1 MKQPDNHEF
10 VAAWEPWKS
19 VLGGIIM
26 TYAVRYYT
34 KTGNTKR
41 LAQAIAKELGV
52 EALPISEPV
61 GEAVDYLFLGNSY
74 YAFNIDPEVKKFVAS
89 LDKNKVG
96 KIVNFGS
103 AALLNSTYKKVK
115 EEADKVGIAMDEK
128 EFHCKGEFK
137 GIHKGRPNEED
148 VAAAVQFAKQYK

>member
-1 MKQPDNHEF
+1 
-10 VAAWEPWKS
+10 
-19 VLGGIIM
+19 M

-41 LAQAIAKELGV
+41 LAEAMAGELGV
-52 EALPISEPV
+52 EALPITEPV
-61 GEAVDYLFLGNSY
+61 TEAVDLLFLGNSY

-89 LDKNKVG
+89 LDRSKVG

-103 AALLNSTYKKVK
+103 AAMLNSTYKKVK
-115 EEADKVGIAMDEK
+115 AEADKVGIAMDDK

-137 GIHKGRPNEED
+137 GIHKGRPNSSD
-148 VAAAVQFAKQYK
+148 IKAAVEFVRQYK

>member
-1 MKQPDNHEF
+1 
-10 VAAWEPWKS
+10 
-19 VLGGIIM
+19 M

>member
-1 MKQPDNHEF
+1 
-10 VAAWEPWKS
+10 
-19 VLGGIIM
+19 M

-34 KTGNTKR
+34 KTGNTKK
-41 LAQAIAKELGV
+41 LAEAMAKELNV

-61 GEAVDYLFLGNSY
+61 NEAVDYLFLGNSY
-74 YAFNIDPEVKKFVAS
+74 YAFNIDPEVRSFIAS
-89 LDKNKVG
+89 LDKDKVG

-115 EEADKVGIAMDEK
+115 EQADRVGIAMDEK

-137 GIHKGRPNEED
+137 GIHKGRPNEKD
-148 VAAAVQFAKQYK
+148 IKDAVEFVKQYK